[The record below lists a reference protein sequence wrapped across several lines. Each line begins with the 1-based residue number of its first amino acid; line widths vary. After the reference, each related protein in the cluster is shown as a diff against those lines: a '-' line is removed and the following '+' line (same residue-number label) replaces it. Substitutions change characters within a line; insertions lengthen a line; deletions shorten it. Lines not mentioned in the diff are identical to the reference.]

1 MPETTAY
8 LYLGLVAI
16 AVIMLVLIGS
26 MALRYRGLQQD
37 LKTLEQLDS
46 DK

>member
-8 LYLGLVAI
+8 LYLGLAAI

-26 MALRYRGLQQD
+26 MALRYRRLQQD
-37 LKTLEQLDS
+37 LQTLEKLD
-46 DK
+46 DPQ